1 MNQSG
6 EGAVSLR
13 GISKSFDTDTTVIKG
28 MCLELAQGEILVL
41 SGPSGCGKT
50 TTLRLIAGFIEPD
63 EGTIRIEGLEVAG
76 SSWVPPERRPV
87 GIVFQDYALFP
98 HLTIEQN
105 VSFGLGKIEK
115 AKRDAKVADKLR
127 LVGLVGFNQ
136 RYPHELSGGEQQ
148 RVALARALAPE
159 PKVVLLD
166 EPFSNLDAF
175 LRARVREEIRQILKR
190 AGTTAI
196 FVTHDQQEALALA
209 DRLVVLNKGRF
220 EQVGSPEDVYH
231 RPATRFVAN
240 FMGQANFLPGEVG
253 PQGITTELGVW
264 PTPAG
269 LTGGTDIDVMLRP
282 HDIAISTDSAA
293 DSVISARQFLGEE
306 NLYTIE
312 LASGRMIRS
321 TMPSHA
327 VFNPGETVK
336 LTINRQQGVIFSG
349 NKAVIADHLKSAL
362 SG

>member
-1 MNQSG
+1 VSQNG
-6 EGAVSLR
+6 DPAVSLR
-13 GISKSFDTDTTVIKG
+13 GVSKSFDNNTAVIEG
-28 MCLELAQGEILVL
+28 ICLDLDQGEILVL
-41 SGPSGCGKT
+41 FGPSGCGKT

-63 EGTIRIEGLEVAG
+63 DGSIFIEGLEVAG

-105 VSFGLGKIEK
+105 VGFGLNKEEK
-115 AKRDAKVADKLR
+115 GEREAKVADKLQ
-127 LVGLVGFNQ
+127 LVGLEGFNQ

-175 LRARVREEIRQILKR
+175 LRARVREEIKQILKC

-220 EQVGSPEDVYH
+220 EQVGTPEDVYH
-231 RPATRFVAN
+231 HPATRFVAN
-240 FMGQANFLPGEVG
+240 FMGQANFLPGEAG
-253 PQGITTELGVW
+253 PNGINTELGQW
-264 PTPAG
+264 PAPVG
-269 LTGGTDIDVMLRP
+269 LTGGTGIDVMLRP
-282 HDIAISTDSAA
+282 HDIAIAADATA

-306 NLYTIE
+306 NLYSVE
-312 LASGRMIRS
+312 LPSGRKIRS
-321 TMPSHA
+321 TMPSHT
-327 VFNPGETVK
+327 VFDPGEKVK
-336 LTINRQQGVIFSG
+336 IIINHRQGVIFSG
-349 NKAVIADHLKSAL
+349 ERAVIADPVQSAL